1 MKNVWLISME
11 KLNYFREGNSLNIGG
26 QLRVLAGV
34 HNFAYEKRVGLR
46 YTIDNFQ
53 HFTDV
58 YGEWSRQVNPATD
71 ELTILTKSD
80 IPPGALLQFAL
91 FYQVGG
97 QTYWDSN
104 DGIFYSVQF

>member
-26 QLRVLAGV
+26 QLRVIAGV
-34 HNFAYEKRVGLR
+34 QNLAYEKRVGLR

-53 HFTDV
+53 HVTDI
-58 YGEWSRQVNPATD
+58 YGEWSRQVDPEID
-71 ELTILTKSD
+71 EFTILTRSD
-80 IPPGALLQFAL
+80 IPPGVLLKFAL
-91 FYQVGG
+91 FYQTAG